1 MVAGAR
7 AEGGMEYLFNIDQDS
22 AISEWF
28 QASSVG
34 NSGYVYGNY
43 NICVRYNSA
52 NYAMETMMPNWPKN
66 TSPFPTTQDASA
78 TKMMTSAA

>member
-1 MVAGAR
+1 MVAGAG
-7 AEGGMEYLFNIDQDS
+7 AEGVMEYLFNIDQDS

-52 NYAMETMMPNWPKN
+52 NSAMETII
-66 TSPFPTTQDASA
+66 TQ
-78 TKMMTSAA
+78 KRVEMR